1 MPGELMLFARYLP
14 LFASS
19 ALNLCWGLST
29 AYALKVLIGLSVEE
43 RVGLVAVRVILSGC
57 EVCVISVKRQGSPF
71 STSNGEGVH
80 PKLGGAY
87 LMAELGTNFLKNL
100 W

>member
-1 MPGELMLFARYLP
+1 MLGVLMRSARYLP
-14 LFASS
+14 LFASLVLS
-19 ALNLCWGLST
+19 LCWGLSM
-29 AYALKVLIGLSVEE
+29 AYASMVLIGLSVGE
-43 RVGLVAVRVILSGC
+43 RVGPAVVPVILSGC

-80 PKLGGAY
+80 PNQVDAY
-87 LMAELGTNFLKNL
+87 LMAELGTNSLNNL